1 MVRNAVVGAALAL
14 ALLVG
19 GCATG
24 TSIPSATDGD
34 PSGSAASKAS
44 VSIGAVTFV
53 SHPSLDAVYEGI
65 KEGLAEAGYVEGE
78 NLTLDL
84 QNPQTDQATLS
95 NIVNTFAASDKDL
108 FVAIATPPA
117 QALAQV
123 IQDRPIVFA
132 SVTDPVAAGLVESMD
147 NPGGNVTGTS
157 DQLPTDEQLAVIQRI
172 MPDVKTVGIVYS
184 SAEVNA
190 QVQAEAAVE
199 AGAELGIEVK
209 TATITNSSEVQQAA
223 ESLDVDAYFVLV
235 DNTVVSAMESM
246 IQVAEQRQRLLVTS
260 DPDSVQRGAAAALA
274 TDYKAQG
281 LQTAGIIAR
290 IIEGADPAST
300 PVELQESL
308 QLVVNPAA
316 AERMGLTIPDDVLA
330 EADSTY

>member
-1 MVRNAVVGAALAL
+1 MVRKAVVGAALAL
-14 ALLVG
+14 SLLVG

-24 TSIPSATDGD
+24 TSSVPATD
-34 PSGSAASKAS
+34 SGAPGSEASKPS
-44 VSIGAVTFV
+44 VSIGAVTIV
-53 SHPSLDAVYEGI
+53 SHPSLDQVYEGI
-65 KEGLAEAGYVEGE
+65 REGLAEAGYVEGE
-78 NLTLDL
+78 NLTLDF
-84 QNPQTDQATLS
+84 QNPQGDQATLA
-95 NIVNTFAASDKDL
+95 NIANTFAASDKDL
-108 FVAIATPPA
+108 FVALATPPA

-199 AGAELGIEVK
+199 AGADLGIEVK

-290 IIEGADPAST
+290 IIEGADPAGT

-316 AERMGLTIPDDVLA
+316 AERMGHTIPDDVLA
-330 EADSTY
+330 EADITY